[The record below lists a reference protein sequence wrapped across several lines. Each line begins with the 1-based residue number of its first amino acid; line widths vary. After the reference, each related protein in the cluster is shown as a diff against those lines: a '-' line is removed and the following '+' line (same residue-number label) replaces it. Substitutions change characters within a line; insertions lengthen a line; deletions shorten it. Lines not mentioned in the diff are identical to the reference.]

1 MHGVDGQL
9 SIFHCHCYWYVF
21 ACMCMSRAQTECI
34 LHTVIGLYWLRG
46 SRMREREREKGKR
59 WKRPWPWALKF
70 CCIPVHWLQGQ
81 TFNVN
86 YMYHVIY
93 WHFRFFTQK
102 PFLYIWLSNYY
113 YRTYELYKIAC
124 AFVSLSFL
132 FLTCLFLQHS
142 NGNSNGKFKTTN
154 FLGHGLQNWNAC
166 ICDCADNGFRC
177 MQRQT
182 TTTGR
187 YWRTK

>member
-1 MHGVDGQL
+1 MANCQYFIAIAIGMSLHVYACRARKQSAYCTQL
-9 SIFHCHCYWYVF
+9 SGY
-21 ACMCMSRAQTECI
+21 
-34 LHTVIGLYWLRG
+34 IGYEVPEW
-46 SRMREREREKGKR
+46 ERERKQGKR

-86 YMYHVIY
+86 YMHHVIY

-187 YWRTK
+187 YWRT